1 MSKLPFTLSLAAAA
15 ILAGCATES
24 RVAPAPA
31 PVVVSPAAPAAA
43 VVVPPSTAAAP
54 AVVVPP
60 SAASAPAV
68 IVPPSSPPA
77 AAVVVP
83 QATPGA
89 VVVAP
94 AAALPLRAGTG
105 RIDSILDIPPAAAA
119 GSSVPGANKR
129 VGIRMDDGTIQY
141 VDTAAGGLAIGDR
154 VAITSDG
161 YMRHPA
167 P

>member
-1 MSKLPFTLSLAAAA
+1 MSKLPLTLSLTAVA
-15 ILAGCATES
+15 ILAACATEHK
-24 RVAPAPA
+24 VAPAPA
-31 PVVVSPAAPAAA
+31 PVVVAPAAPAAA

-54 AVVVPP
+54 T
-60 SAASAPAV
+60 
-68 IVPPSSPPA
+68 
-77 AAVVVP
+77 VVVP
-83 QATPGA
+83 QSGTAP
-89 VVVAP
+89 VVVAA

-105 RIDSILDIPPAAAA
+105 RIESILDIPPAAAA
-119 GSSVPGANKR
+119 GSSVPSANKR

-154 VAITSDG
+154 VALTSDG

>member
-54 AVVVPP
+54 AV
-60 SAASAPAV
+60 
-68 IVPPSSPPA
+68 IVPQSGTAP
-77 AAVVVP
+77 
-83 QATPGA
+83 
-89 VVVAP
+89 VVVAA

-129 VGIRMDDGTIQY
+129 VGIRMDDGSIQY
-141 VDTAAGGLAIGDR
+141 VDTAAPGLAIGDR